1 MRDFNAL
8 DKDTQDIVKKV
19 EEAIKS
25 GAITVPKTKTE
36 LKNFTATLGEA
47 PGVELKPAKI
57 VLIVSQPKGEPFA
70 TLVDSGM
77 QKLKG
82 EMGDKLDY
90 RLVESL
96 DKAEHKEQVRTAA
109 EMGANPV
116 MVLWDD
122 LANAVLEVAPDF
134 PDTKFIIL
142 DSYVTADLPN
152 VKTVVIEPQEASF
165 IAGVVA
171 AKKTQTKVLGFVG
184 GADIP
189 VIENF
194 FSGFAAGVKYI
205 DPSIEVKE
213 VYAGTFIDPAKGL
226 EVGGLLFKQGCDIV
240 MHAANKTG
248 LGVIKAA
255 EEAKKLAIG
264 VDMWQGDVAPGYVLW
279 SALKPADVATYMAA
293 KEAVEGKFTKG
304 MWFYTLKEGAA
315 LYDMRDFNALDK
327 DTQDIV
333 KKVEEAIKSGA
344 ITVPKTK
351 TELKNF
357 TAKFE

>member
-1 MRDFNAL
+1 MKRLVVLFCILLAFAMVMAACQPAASPT
-8 DKDTQDIVKKV
+8 TQAQAEV
-19 EEAIKS
+19 S
-25 GAITVPKTKTE
+25 VPE
-36 LKNFTATLGEA
+36 ISEQ
-47 PGVELKPAKI
+47 AKI
-57 VLIVSQPKGEPFA
+57 VMIVSQPKGEPFA
-70 TLVDSGM
+70 TLVDNGM
-77 QKLKG
+77 QKLKS
-82 EMGDKLDY
+82 EMGENLDY

-96 DKAEHKEQVRTAA
+96 DKAEYTEQVRAAA
-109 EMGANPV
+109 EGGANPV

-122 LANAVLEVAPDF
+122 LANAVLEVAPEF
-134 PDTKFIIL
+134 PDTKFIIV
-142 DSYVTADLPN
+142 DSYVTADLAN

-171 AKKTQTKVLGFVG
+171 AKTTQSKIVGFVG
-184 GADIP
+184 GSDIP

-194 FSGFAAGVKYI
+194 FSGFAAGVKYV

-226 EVGGLLFKQGCDIV
+226 EVGNLLFNQGADIV

-279 SALKPADVATYMAA
+279 SALKPADIATYLAA
-293 KEAVEGKFTKG
+293 KQTVDGEFESG

-315 LYDMRDFNALDK
+315 LYDARDFKALEP
-327 DTQDIV
+327 TVQEAIQQ
-333 KKVEEAIKSGA
+333 VEERIKGGE
-344 ITVPKTK
+344 INVPKTK
-351 TELKNF
+351 AELAEFNLSMN
-357 TAKFE
+357 